1 VVDRWAARPYNAYT
15 DNTEHKMR
23 DFLNDLAPWIP
34 VLVFGLVLGF
44 VLVVGAAA
52 AVEHIVVTVQQMLG

>member
-1 VVDRWAARPYNAYT
+1 LVDLRAERPYNTYT

-23 DFLNDLAPWIP
+23 DFINDLAPWIP
-34 VLVFGLVLGF
+34 VLMFGLVLGF
-44 VLVVGAAA
+44 VMVVGAAA